1 MPESFERNH
10 QAPKMDAMQT
20 IGDESFHL
28 GLLILVVDDDE
39 IIRDLLCEVLET
51 EGFAPHAFESA
62 DLALDFLHKM
72 SGSVGLL
79 LTDVN
84 MPGNIDG
91 ADLAK
96 ISNREWPLIP
106 IVVMSGVENLQ
117 SMAIGQTAW
126 FIRKPFSID
135 AMLACIRNALGVS
148 PS

>member
-1 MPESFERNH
+1 
-10 QAPKMDAMQT
+10 MDAMQT
-20 IGDESFHL
+20 VGDEIFHL

-39 IIRDLLCEVLET
+39 NIRNLLCEVLEL
-51 EGFAPHAFESA
+51 EGFAPHSFESA
-62 DLALDFLHKM
+62 DLALDFLRKK

-96 ISNREWPLIP
+96 ISSREWPLIP
-106 IVVMSGVENLQ
+106 IVVMSGLENLQ
-117 SMAIGQTAW
+117 SLAISQTAW

-135 AMLACIRNALGVS
+135 AMLACIRNALGRR
-148 PS
+148 PSRRR